1 MLILTTL
8 FQIAAAAPA
17 APPVYH
23 GRRGETTVPPPRIE
37 ETVDVD
43 SRLSEPVWQRAAVL
57 TGFSVYQ
64 PFDNQPAPDSTEVLV
79 WYSRD
84 AIYFGIRAFEPHAA
98 VRASLAERDRI
109 SSDDNVEIHLDTF
122 DEHNRAFVF
131 IVNPLGVQADGTKSE
146 GGGFIPGA
154 NVMPGQTDLSA
165 DFIWQSR
172 GALTDGG
179 YEVEIRIPFSSLR
192 YPMTRT
198 QDWGIQVQRRAQH
211 NGYDETWTPAV
222 RANASFI
229 AQAGRLVGLTGMRH
243 GQVLELNPELTS
255 TNAGQLVPASP
266 VINGQVAWDRTDH
279 QSLGGN
285 IRWTLGSN
293 FVANG
298 TIKPDFSQVEADAT
312 QIATDP
318 RFSLFYPEKRP
329 FFVEGS
335 DQFNVP
341 NTLVYTRRIVSP
353 DGALKLTGKLG
364 RTDVAVLSAMD
375 AAPPTASGDQP
386 LVNIARLRRAVGAQS
401 SVGFLLSDRTADSR
415 ANHLAGIDTRIL
427 FGRLYYFQAQAA
439 VSKTS
444 GNAFTGST
452 DPAAMWE
459 VVVDRTG
466 RASGFH
472 YAVLGL
478 DSAFRA
484 DNGFVQRVGII
495 SPSLRNRFT
504 WYGKRGAFL
513 ERYQAFGGVVGF
525 LRYDRPA
532 AGLFESQWSVQ
543 NSLTFRGGWQVSFTP
558 SRAQYTL
565 NAADYSRQ
573 YVLTP
578 FDPATGAYV
587 ALALPQH
594 PIATLASVGVTTP
607 QLQHMDA
614 SVTWSAGTD
623 VDFTEAAEA
632 DRMSL
637 TGSLN
642 LRPTDRLRVNGTYTS
657 TSYRR
662 KGTGQ
667 QTVASRIPR
676 LKLEYQVARPL
687 FVRLVSQYQAFRRAP
702 LLDLDTGSPI
712 FTKQVDGSFR
722 LPDGSGTNQWRSD
735 FLFSYRPN
743 PGTVVF
749 AGYGNT
755 YLEVEGSPI
764 FSEPRRSDYA
774 FFVKL
779 SYLFRTTV
787 P

>member
-1 MLILTTL
+1 VLILSTVL
-8 FQIAAAAPA
+8 QIAAAS
-17 APPVYH
+17 PPVYH
-23 GRRGETTVPPPRIE
+23 GRRGEIVVSPPRME
-37 ETVDVD
+37 ETIVVDGH
-43 SRLSEPVWQRAAVL
+43 LSEPVWQRAAVL

-64 PFDNQPAPDSTEVLV
+64 PVDNQPAPDSTEVLV

-84 AIYFGIRAFEPHAA
+84 AIHFGIRAFEPHAA

-122 DEHNRAFVF
+122 DERNRAFVF
-131 IVNPLGVQADGTKSE
+131 IVNPFGIQADGTKSE

-154 NVMPGQTDLSA
+154 NVMPGQNDLSA

-172 GALTDGG
+172 GELVDGG
-179 YEVEIRIPFSSLR
+179 YEVEVRIPFSSLR

-198 QDWGIQVQRRAQH
+198 QDWGIQIQRRAQH
-211 NGYDETWTPAV
+211 NGYDETWTPAI

-229 AQAGRLVGLTGMRH
+229 AQAGRLVGLTDMRH
-243 GQVLELNPELTS
+243 GQVLELNPELTG
-255 TNAGQLVPASP
+255 TVAGQLVPAIP
-266 VINGQVAWDRTDH
+266 VNGRATWTRTNH

-285 IRWTLGSN
+285 VRWTLGSN

-298 TIKPDFSQVEADAT
+298 TVKPDFSQVEADAT

-364 RTDVAVLSAMD
+364 RTDVAVLSALD
-375 AAPPTASGDQP
+375 AAPTSTSDQP
-386 LVNIARLRRAVGAQS
+386 LVNIARLRRAVGTQS
-401 SVGFLLSDRTADSR
+401 SVGFLLSDRTAASR
-415 ANHLAGIDTRIL
+415 ANHLAGVDTRIL
-427 FGRLYYFQAQAA
+427 FGRLYYFQAQLAA
-439 VSKTS
+439 SKTS
-444 GNAFTGST
+444 GDTFTGST

-478 DSAFRA
+478 DSAFKA

-495 SPSLRNRFT
+495 SPSLRNRYT

-513 ERYQAFGGVVGF
+513 ERFQAFGGGIGF

-532 AGLFESQWSVQ
+532 AGLFETQLSVQ

-558 SRAQYTL
+558 SRTQYTL
-565 NAADYSRQ
+565 NASDYARL
-573 YVLTP
+573 YIVTP
-578 FDPATGAYV
+578 FDLATGTY
-587 ALALPQH
+587 LPLVL
-594 PIATLASVGVTTP
+594 PERPTARLASLGLTTP
-607 QLQHMDA
+607 QFQHVDA
-614 SVTWSAGTD
+614 AITWSAGTD

-667 QTVASRIPR
+667 QTLASRIPR

-687 FVRLVSQYQAFRRAP
+687 FVRLVSQYQSSRRAP
-702 LLDLDTGSPI
+702 PFDLDTGSPI
-712 FTKQVDGSFR
+712 FTQRPDGTYA
-722 LPDGSGTNQWRSD
+722 LPEGSGTNQWRTD
-735 FLFSYRPN
+735 FLFSYRPT

-755 YLEVEGSPI
+755 YLEVDSSPI
-764 FSEPRRSDYA
+764 FTSPRRSDDA

-779 SYLFRTTV
+779 SYLFRTTI